1 MDEPK
6 IIIFIKTDAKR
17 SCKRYT
23 VVVNGLA
30 QSNPAITGPSRAG
43 MPPDRLIACQQGRN
57 LNRSSSH
64 MRCRCRC
71 RAVTRRDLLRPTKT
85 EVQLRSHY
93 LTTRIAHSPRARFH
107 RYRNQLRRGF
117 SGLRRTDSAPA
128 ECTGAKYDDEFQ
140 NCNPPRNDTTFW
152 PRVRALPRGLSAP
165 LSGLCYVDDARGP
178 AKTKTRKPVAQYFTD
193 CFRTA
198 ALTDCRVSVGFA
210 VKFSRFRPI
219 AIAQASGAAKVQK
232 SRRAIKYRHG
242 TFHELLYGCV
252 RCVTKQIVVYM

>member
-1 MDEPK
+1 MHSCCCQRTGTIQPCYYGSVSCRNASGSSDCLPTRQKFEPL
-6 IIIFIKTDAKR
+6 IVTHAMPLSMPRGDATR
-17 SCKRYT
+17 
-23 VVVNGLA
+23 
-30 QSNPAITGPSRAG
+30 PSST
-43 MPPDRLIACQQGRN
+43 N
-57 LNRSSSH
+57 ENRSSAPITLPDNSH
-64 MRCRCRC
+64 
-71 RAVTRRDLLRPTKT
+71 RALSACSLP
-85 EVQLRSHY
+85 Y
-93 LTTRIAHSPRARFH
+93 

-152 PRVRALPRGLSAP
+152 PRARALPLRMATATD
-165 LSGLCYVDDARGP
+165 DDARGP

-198 ALTDCRVSVGFA
+198 RTDCRVSVGFA

-219 AIAQASGAAKVQK
+219 AIAQASGAAKIQK

-242 TFHELLYGCV
+242 TFHELLNGCV
-252 RCVTKQIVVYM
+252 RCVTMQRVGYM